1 MCPPCTGPLW
11 GSMGVPCHPPDPSQD
26 AATKLSCSPAA
37 EPDVRCTLAWAPRSA
52 VVLAWAPHSAVVRRS
67 GRRLM
72 ALSPAAG
79 RAAHP
84 RGRPA
89 GGSGTRPPA
98 GASPVLA
105 VLGGQRPVQL
115 LDDAA
120 GGQRPVDG
128 GEVGGPRGRG
138 QLSSQGR
145 VWALPG
151 CGLAWGEGG
160 TAPASACRGCPD
172 AGAEGVASGPHRLPA
187 PARPACRC
195 RPHAQRRAH
204 SAEHAADQP
213 TAHHHPLL

>member
-26 AATKLSCSPAA
+26 AATELSCSPAA

-52 VVLAWAPHSAVVRRS
+52 VVRRS
-67 GRRLM
+67 GRRLT

-172 AGAEGVASGPHRLPA
+172 AGAEGVASGPHRPPA
-187 PARPACRC
+187 PARPGPRACLPLSAA
-195 RPHAQRRAH
+195 RP
-204 SAEHAADQP
+204 AES
-213 TAHHHPLL
+213 PLR